1 MKSASHASG
10 ATARSW
16 RVACLEDDAQLREGI
31 ILPGLRYY
39 GFEVAGAGTAAELY
53 RMMIGQTFDMVV
65 LDIGLPD
72 EDGLSVAAHL
82 RQVSSVGIVML
93 TGNSTRQDHLQ
104 ALGNGADAFLAKP
117 IDVETLAAT
126 LNSLA
131 RRLARSL
138 LAVAPSAAR
147 KGWQLD
153 TNDWCLVGPGGKEI
167 SLTAPERCTLR
178 LLADAKGEAVSRE
191 TLIAALA
198 TDVYDFDPHR
208 LEMMVHR
215 LRRKAQETTGE
226 PLPLLTSRGK
236 GYLFVSES

>member
-1 MKSASHASG
+1 MKRASHPSG
-10 ATARSW
+10 AAARSW

-39 GFEVAGAGTAAELY
+39 GFDVSGAGTAAELY

-82 RQVSSVGIVML
+82 RQVSSAGIVML

-104 ALGNGADAFLAKP
+104 ALSNGADAFLAKP
-117 IDVETLAAT
+117 VDVETLAAT

-131 RRLARSL
+131 RRLTRSSSPPMTR
-138 LAVAPSAAR
+138 A
-147 KGWQLD
+147 GWQLD
-153 TNDWCLVGPGGKEI
+153 TNDWCLVAPGGKEI

-178 LLADAKGEAVSRE
+178 ILVGAEGEAVSRE

-236 GYLFVSES
+236 GYLFVSAP